1 MRHIKGYAPYG
12 IPIYDDSTY
21 VNKFSILKPI
31 GDQSVEFVK
40 RWYMH
45 AYRAYIPHMYRAIDI
60 FTVLHTQRPFTYIA
74 NTEEQIPC
82 IGDILV
88 WKQAGMYKTSG
99 HVAIVIKV
107 LDSSSVIVAEQNTSA
122 RNGIR
127 TVNPH
132 SSAILGWIRV

>member
-21 VNKFSILKPI
+21 VNKRSVLKPI

-40 RWYMH
+40 RWYIY
-45 AYRAYIPHMYRAIDI
+45 AYRVSIPYMYHAMDI
-60 FTVLHTQRPFTYIA
+60 LSLQHPFRYIA
-74 NTEEQIPC
+74 NTEEQLPC
-82 IGDILV
+82 VGDILI

-107 LDSSSVIVAEQNTSA
+107 LNQSAVIVAEQNSMA

-132 SSAILGWIRV
+132 SNAILGWMRT

>member
-12 IPIYDDSTY
+12 IPIYDDRTY
-21 VNKFSILKPI
+21 VNKLSAIKPI
-31 GDQSVEFVK
+31 GDQSIEFVK

-45 AYRAYIPHMYRAIDI
+45 AYRAYIPYMYHAIDI
-60 FTVLHTQRPFTYIA
+60 LSLHHPFTYIA
-74 NTEEQIPC
+74 NTEEQPPRV
-82 IGDILV
+82 GDILI

-107 LDSSSVIVAEQNTSA
+107 LDPFAVIVAEQNTSA

-127 TVNPH
+127 TVNPR
-132 SSAILGWIRV
+132 SSAIMGWMRI

>member
-1 MRHIKGYAPYG
+1 MRYIKGYAPYG
-12 IPIYDDSTY
+12 IPIYDDRTY
-21 VNKFSILKPI
+21 VNKRSSIKPI
-31 GDQSVEFVK
+31 GDQSIEFVK

-45 AYRAYIPHMYRAIDI
+45 VYRIYIPYMYNAIDI
-60 FTVLHTQRPFTYIA
+60 LHSQHPFTYIA
-74 NTEEQIPC
+74 NTEVEEQAPRV
-82 IGDILV
+82 GDILV

-107 LDSSSVIVAEQNTSA
+107 LDPSAVIIAEQNSMA

-132 SSAILGWIRV
+132 SNAIMGWMRV